1 MGEFREVLKGNVG
14 VMALSWFLFS
24 LSGALVQPFFTLYAK
39 NLGADDLSIAM
50 IKSAGLLALS
60 VALIPGGILTDY
72 VGRVKMIVVGTAGIT
87 IVQFLYALANNWST
101 LAVVW
106 ILDEVLHFYQPA
118 LSAIVMDSL
127 PKDRT
132 LKGFIALQ
140 AFPNLPWL
148 FMPLV
153 GGYLYDK
160 YGLMGIRVGFVLSGV
175 LSGMVTFLRLK
186 GFKET
191 YSYRQV
197 NAGLSELPRVL
208 ANNKSK
214 VRRAFM
220 VYTYSALL
228 LPVATGVSNTY
239 SSIYVVNLLGLSKTD
254 LGSATS
260 IAIAFS
266 IAVSL
271 TLAPSKQLESKLLK
285 LGVAGTLFLALSQ
298 AVLGIAGLIKTQP
311 FPAVVLAFT
320 LSQVGTTLANP
331 VVSTLLTRTLPIEMR
346 GTMTGVQR
354 TLETFGGS
362 LGAFVAGALYLI
374 LGPQN
379 SLLLSFL
386 LGLIATYYLLM
397 VVREL
402 T

>member
-331 VVSTLLTRTLPIEMR
+331 VVSTLLTRALPIEMR